1 MNTEKIKL
9 TQVAV
14 NKDNPRTI
22 TTEKFQKL
30 VDSLLVFPKMLELR
44 PIVIDRMLKA
54 LGGNMRLQALN
65 YIAGL
70 TIADIEQRLV
80 NVKDFGNMAEDE
92 RNALLDFWEGWLEYP
107 TATIARADQLTES
120 EKKQFVV
127 KDNVAYGQWDF
138 EMLANQFDDSTLEAW
153 GVDLM
158 IDCSDDDPSN
168 ELEKVQN
175 DDFTDKEEEEAKQ
188 ANRTSPGDIWQLGEH
203 RLICGDSTKVED
215 IRRLMGDEMADLWI
229 TDPPYNVA
237 VKNSQGMT
245 IENDNMSSA
254 KFGMFLTSAFRASE
268 AVMKKGCPFYVWFA
282 SCEHIN
288 FEQALNNNRLHVR
301 QELVWNKNHF
311 TLGRQDYQWKHE
323 PCMYGWK
330 DGAAHYFVNS
340 RSNASVIQDEAELD
354 IDKMTK
360 AEMKELLHSIYDE
373 RAATTVI
380 NENKPVC
387 DADHPTMKP
396 IPLLAYP
403 IKNSSA
409 PNGVVMD
416 LFGGSGSTLMAC
428 EQTDR
433 ICRTMELDNRYAT
446 VIVERFHTE
455 YPDQEITVLRDGKTL
470 TYAEVTAAGE

>member
-44 PIVIDRMLKA
+44 PIVIDRMHQA
-54 LGGNMRLQALN
+54 LGGNMRTLALN
-65 YIAGL
+65 HIAGL
-70 TIADIEQRLV
+70 TIADIEHRLTAL
-80 NVKDFGNMAEDE
+80 KDFWNMAEDE

-158 IDCSDDDPSN
+158 IDCSDDGPSN

-237 VKNSQGMT
+237 VKNSQWMT

-282 SCEHIN
+282 AGEHIN
-288 FEQALNNNRLHVR
+288 FDQALNNNRLHVR

-330 DGAAHYFVNS
+330 DGAAHYFGNS
-340 RSNASVIQDEAELD
+340 RSNASVIQNEAELD
-354 IDKMTK
+354 IDMMTK
-360 AEMKELLHSIYDE
+360 A
-373 RAATTVI
+373 
-380 NENKPVC
+380 
-387 DADHPTMKP
+387 
-396 IPLLAYP
+396 
-403 IKNSSA
+403 
-409 PNGVVMD
+409 
-416 LFGGSGSTLMAC
+416 
-428 EQTDR
+428 
-433 ICRTMELDNRYAT
+433 
-446 VIVERFHTE
+446 
-455 YPDQEITVLRDGKTL
+455 
-470 TYAEVTAAGE
+470 

>member
-80 NVKDFGNMAEDE
+80 NMKDFWNMAEDE
-92 RNALLDFWEGWLEYP
+92 RSALLDFWEDWLEYP

-175 DDFTDKEEEEAKQ
+175 DDFTDKEEEEAKR

-373 RAATTVI
+373 KAATTVI

-396 IPLLAYP
+396 VRLFAYQ
-403 IKNSSA
+403 IANSSRRG
-409 PNGVVMD
+409 GVVLD
-416 LFGGSGSTLMAC
+416 TFGGSGTTIIAC
-428 EQTDR
+428 EQLGR
-433 ICRTMELDNRYAT
+433 KARLCELDPHYCD
-446 VIVERFHTE
+446 VILARWEKLTGRVAVKVEPSNTTDDEQPGREQT
-455 YPDQEITVLRDGKTL
+455 D
-470 TYAEVTAAGE
+470 